1 MRTSIDMFSTKPESD
16 HPFGAELTKVNE
28 LAEEIGARDVLVLDD
43 DEQFL
48 MSREL
53 CKFGAEDYVDEI
65 PVHYCMDLDSS
76 TDARLGTGLSGKW
89 IDFSFFVDSLSST
102 NGFATALLGT
112 SCKGYEGRLGQK

>member
-1 MRTSIDMFSTKPESD
+1 MFSTKPEPD

-48 MSREL
+48 MSHGL

-65 PVHYCMDLDSS
+65 V
-76 TDARLGTGLSGKW
+76 GLFGGCYNNPFSQFTAVW
-89 IDFSFFVDSLSST
+89 I
-102 NGFATALLGT
+102 
-112 SCKGYEGRLGQK
+112 